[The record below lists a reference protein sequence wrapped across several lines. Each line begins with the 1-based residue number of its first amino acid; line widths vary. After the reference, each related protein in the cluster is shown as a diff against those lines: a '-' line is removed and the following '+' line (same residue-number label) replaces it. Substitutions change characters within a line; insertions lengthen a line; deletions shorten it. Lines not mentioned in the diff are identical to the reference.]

1 MIGLKTIAAS
11 RWSRWIRDRRPRQHR
26 SQLGSRFFV
35 FSFLFIFFI
44 FTLSSTPLSFVS
56 SRSSFLRSLFF
67 LQLFLFFSLFSC
79 DREIDEEEQDDT
91 KNQPL
96 RRKGRGGGEHV
107 A

>member
-1 MIGLKTIAAS
+1 MEPMDT
-11 RWSRWIRDRRPRQHR
+11 R
-26 SQLGSRFFV
+26 STATATPITVRFAF
-35 FSFLFIFFI
+35 FCFLFFIYFFI